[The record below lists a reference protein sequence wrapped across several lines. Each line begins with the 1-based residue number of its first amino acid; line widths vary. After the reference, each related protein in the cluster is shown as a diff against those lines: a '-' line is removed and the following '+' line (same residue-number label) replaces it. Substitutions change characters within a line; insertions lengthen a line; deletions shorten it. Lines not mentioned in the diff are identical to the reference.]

1 MKTFKEYI
9 ALEEAKIDDY
19 KAQESS
25 ISTEHDPDATIKEPS
40 DIVDHFHTHNPTGDI
55 NHTKWV
61 VGQYK
66 KGLIKQEDAPAMKD
80 LLTNFNKFKDKLPK
94 KKIEQYKSHAELQH
108 AIAPHIGTSTSEKQS
123 AQIEKDMNEG
133 TTVVHSTPNMTL
145 RHIHTK
151 EGSIAASKY
160 PDGKR
165 PSWCTAREDSQNMFD
180 HYNSRTGGKFF
191 VAHLPN
197 EKPPFHKLGIGVGAS
212 EFQDADNTKL
222 EGKRLQ
228 SLVERNPEIKEIP
241 ELQGAS
247 IHTTKPENVEKHIHD
262 LMDNDPEDTKH
273 VIWYSRFSK
282 DVTYSKKVRSTVDQ
296 YDDEMEKAED
306 EDDSVKNSKFKS
318 VLKTLARGTGN
329 PETLEHLSKHPDD
342 GVKAAVAR
350 NYSTPK
356 IVRKQFLDHPN
367 PIVRGSVEL
376 RDFPERIRAETV
388 AKETNPSVLAKHV
401 TGDDSIDVQKA
412 ALANTNTGSDALA
425 NIAHIS
431 HHPEIH
437 AAILKHNKTDASVLS
452 SLVRNNVALHN
463 HVEDI
468 VSNPKS
474 DSDTLSYAA
483 RTYGSSNK
491 KIIPLVLKHHNTDA
505 DTLSSLATNTEQ
517 PDIHQAIL
525 KHHKVDA
532 DTLLTLAINTKQPEF
547 HQAIL
552 DHHKVGG
559 WAIAEIAH
567 STHDEGVIKSIPNN
581 LKTEGGALHQISEK
595 TDDPETQKA
604 IIKHPN
610 VDKYALGSIAKK
622 TDNPE
627 VQKAVIEQPKSHLGI
642 INDIVDKNPSHDVL
656 HHILNNHQGRLTH
669 ATMNGIKRG
678 LGSKVPEI
686 YDNSHVTQEHIDSVR
701 NEGKPVATPKKTPT
715 KKLDLF
721 SDDWFKE

>member
-40 DIVDHFHTHNPTGDI
+40 DIVDHFHAHNPTGDI

-197 EKPPFHKLGIGVGAS
+197 EKPPFHKIGIAVGAN

-222 EGKRLQ
+222 EGRRLKT
-228 SLVERNPEIKEIP
+228 LVDRNPEMKEIP

-273 VIWYSRFSK
+273 VIGYSK
-282 DVTYSKKVRSTVDQ
+282 EGTYSKKVRSTVDQ

-318 VLKTLARGTGN
+318 VLKELARGTGN

-401 TGDDSIDVQKA
+401 TGDDSLDVQKA

-425 NIAHIS
+425 NIGAIS

-437 AAILKHNKTDASVLS
+437 KAILEHPKTDAPALEL
-452 SLVRNNVALHN
+452 LVRNNVALHN
-463 HVEDI
+463 HAKEI
-468 VSNPKS
+468 LNHPKAS
-474 DSDTLSYAA
+474 SDTLSYLG
-483 RTYGSSNK
+483 RNVMNK
-491 KIIPLVLKHHNTDA
+491 DIMHDILKHPNTDA
-505 DTLSSLATNTEQ
+505 ETLSSMSRNTGQ

-525 KHHKVDA
+525 KHPKVDRR
-532 DTLLTLAINTKQPEF
+532 
-547 HQAIL
+547 
-552 DHHKVGG
+552 
-559 WAIAEIAH
+559 AIAQIAE
-567 STHDEGVIKSIPNN
+567 STHDEGVIKSIVKHPETQGN
-581 LKTEGGALHQISEK
+581 GLHQISMK
-595 TDDPETQKA
+595 TDDPEIQKA

-610 VDKYALGSIAKK
+610 VDKYALGDIAKK

-627 VQKAVIEQPKSHLGI
+627 IQKAVIEHPQSHLGT
-642 INDIVDKNPSHDVL
+642 INEILDKNPSHDVL

-669 ATMNGIKRG
+669 GTLNGIKRG

-686 YDNSHVTQEHIDSVR
+686 YDNAHATQEHIDAIR
-701 NEGKPVATPKKTPT
+701 NEGKPVATPKKAPT

>member
-1 MKTFKEYI
+1 MKSFKEYI

-40 DIVDHFHTHNPTGDI
+40 DIVDHFHAHNPTGDI

-94 KKIEQYKSHAELQH
+94 KKIEQYKTHAELQH

-123 AQIEKDMNEG
+123 AQVEKDMDEG
-133 TTVVHSTPNMTL
+133 TTLVHSTPNMTL

-180 HYNSRTGGKFF
+180 HYNSRTGGKFY

-197 EKPPFHKLGIGVGAS
+197 EKPPFHKIGIAVGAN

-222 EGKRLQ
+222 EDRRLKT
-228 SLVERNPEIKEIP
+228 LVERNPEMKEIP

-262 LMDNDPEDTKH
+262 LMDNDPEDTRDEIFNNSEKYTKH
-273 VIWYSRFSK
+273 LKLFHL
-282 DVTYSKKVRSTVDQ
+282 KKVHDTINQ

-318 VLKTLARGTGN
+318 VLKELARGTGN

-388 AKETNPSVLAKHV
+388 AKETNPSVIAKHV
-401 TGDDSIDVQKA
+401 TGDDSLDVQKA
-412 ALANTNTGSDALA
+412 ALANPNTGSDALA
-425 NIAHIS
+425 NIAAIS
-431 HHPEIH
+431 HNPEIH
-437 AAILKHNKTDASVLS
+437 EAILKHHKTDASVLE
-452 SLVRNNVALHN
+452 LMVRNNVALHAHASELVN
-463 HVEDI
+463 H
-468 VSNPKS
+468 PKS
-474 DSDTLSYAA
+474 SSDVLSYVGRNASHLVRTDGDKNRNIMHDILKHPNTDEDTLA
-483 RTYGSSNK
+483 
-491 KIIPLVLKHHNTDA
+491 
-505 DTLSSLATNTEQ
+505 SLARNTGQ
-517 PDIHQAIL
+517 PDI
-525 KHHKVDA
+525 
-532 DTLLTLAINTKQPEF
+532 

-552 DHHKVGG
+552 DHHKVSGI
-559 WAIAEIAH
+559 AINEIAE
-567 STHDEGVIKSIPNN
+567 STHDNGVLKSIANN
-581 LKTEGGALHQISEK
+581 LKAQRNALHQISMK
-595 TDDPETQKA
+595 TDDPEIQKA

-610 VDKYALGSIAKK
+610 VDKYALGSIAMK
-622 TDNPE
+622 TDDPE
-627 VQKAVIEQPKSHLGI
+627 IQRAVIEHPKSTLGV
-642 INDIVDKNPSHDVL
+642 INDIVDKNPSHEVL

-669 ATMNGIKRG
+669 ATLNGIKRG

-686 YDNSHVTQEHIDSVR
+686 YDNSHATQEHIDAVR
-701 NEGKPVATPKKTPT
+701 NEGKVQKPEKKSIN
-715 KKLDLF
+715 KKLDLH

>member
-1 MKTFKEYI
+1 
-9 ALEEAKIDDY
+9 
-19 KAQESS
+19 
-25 ISTEHDPDATIKEPS
+25 
-40 DIVDHFHTHNPTGDI
+40 
-55 NHTKWV
+55 
-61 VGQYK
+61 
-66 KGLIKQEDAPAMKD
+66 MKD

-197 EKPPFHKLGIGVGAS
+197 EKPPFHKIGIAVGAN

-222 EGKRLQ
+222 EGKRLH

-241 ELQGAS
+241 QLQGAS

-306 EDDSVKNSKFKS
+306 EDDSVNNSKFKS
-318 VLKTLARGTGN
+318 VLKELARGTGN

-401 TGDDSIDVQKA
+401 TGDDSLDVQKA

-491 KIIPLVLKHHNTDA
+491 KIIPLVLKHHNTDE
-505 DTLSSLATNTEQ
+505 DTLASLARNTGQ
-517 PDIHQAIL
+517 PD
-525 KHHKVDA
+525 V
-532 DTLLTLAINTKQPEF
+532 

-552 DHHKVGG
+552 DHHKIAGIAIG
-559 WAIAEIAH
+559 EIAE
-567 STHDEGVIKSIPNN
+567 STHDEGVIKSIANN
-581 LKTEGGALHQISEK
+581 RKTQANGLRVISTK
-595 TDDPETQKA
+595 TDDPEIQKA

-610 VDKYALGSIAKK
+610 VDKYALGDIAKK

-627 VQKAVIEQPKSHLGI
+627 IQKAVIDHHQSHLGT
-642 INDIVDKNPSHDVL
+642 INEIVDKNPSHDVL

-669 ATMNGIKRG
+669 GTLNGIKRG
-678 LGSKVPEI
+678 LGSKVPELYI
-686 YDNSHVTQEHIDSVR
+686 NAHATQEHIDAVR
-701 NEGKPVATPKKTPT
+701 NEGKPVATPKKAPT

>member
-40 DIVDHFHTHNPTGDI
+40 DIIDHFHAHNPTGDA
-55 NHTKWV
+55 NHTKRV
-61 VGQYK
+61 VEWYK

-94 KKIEQYKSHAELQH
+94 KKLEQYKTHAELQH

-197 EKPPFHKLGIGVGAS
+197 EKPPFHKIGIAVGAN

-222 EGKRLQ
+222 EGKRLH

-241 ELQGAS
+241 QLQGAS

-282 DVTYSKKVRSTVDQ
+282 EGTYSKKVRSTVDQ

-342 GVKAAVAR
+342 GVKAVVAR

-401 TGDDSIDVQKA
+401 TGDDSLDVQKA

-491 KIIPLVLKHHNTDA
+491 KIIPLVLKHHNTDE
-505 DTLSSLATNTEQ
+505 DTLASLARNTGQ
-517 PDIHQAIL
+517 PD
-525 KHHKVDA
+525 V
-532 DTLLTLAINTKQPEF
+532 

-552 DHHKVGG
+552 DHHKIAGIAIG
-559 WAIAEIAH
+559 EIAE
-567 STHDEGVIKSIPNN
+567 STHDEGVIKSIANN
-581 LKTEGGALHQISEK
+581 RKTQANGLYVISTK
-595 TDDPETQKA
+595 TDDPEIQKA

-610 VDKYALGSIAKK
+610 VGKYALGDIAKK

-627 VQKAVIEQPKSHLGI
+627 IQKAVIDHHQSHLGT
-642 INDIVDKNPSHDVL
+642 INEILDKNPSHDVL

-669 ATMNGIKRG
+669 GTLNGIKRG
-678 LGSKVPEI
+678 LGSKVPELYI
-686 YDNSHVTQEHIDSVR
+686 NAHATQEHIDAVR

>member
-1 MKTFKEYI
+1 MKSFKEYI

-40 DIVDHFHTHNPTGDI
+40 DIVDHFHAHNPTGDI

-80 LLTNFNKFKDKLPK
+80 LLTNFNKFKDKLLK
-94 KKIEQYKSHAELQH
+94 KKIEQYKTHAELQH

-123 AQIEKDMNEG
+123 AQIEKDMDEG
-133 TTVVHSTPNMTL
+133 TTLVHSTPNMTL

-197 EKPPFHKLGIGVGAS
+197 EKPPFHKIGIAVGAN

-222 EGKRLQ
+222 EDRRLKT
-228 SLVERNPEIKEIP
+228 LVDRNPEMKEIP

-262 LMDNDPEDTKH
+262 LMDNDPEDTRDEIFNNSEKYTKH
-273 VIWYSRFSK
+273 LKLFHL
-282 DVTYSKKVRSTVDQ
+282 KKVHDTINQ

-318 VLKTLARGTGN
+318 VLKELARGTGN

-388 AKETNPSVLAKHV
+388 AKETNPSVIAKHV
-401 TGDDSIDVQKA
+401 TGDDSLDVQKA
-412 ALANTNTGSDALA
+412 ALANTNTGSDALG
-425 NIAHIS
+425 NIGAIS

-437 AAILKHNKTDASVLS
+437 KAILEHPKTDAPALEL
-452 SLVRNNVALHN
+452 LVRNNVALHN
-463 HVEDI
+463 HAKEI
-468 VSNPKS
+468 LNHPKAS
-474 DSDTLSYAA
+474 SDTLSYLG
-483 RTYGSSNK
+483 RNVMNK
-491 KIIPLVLKHHNTDA
+491 DIMHDIIKHPNTDA
-505 DTLSSLATNTEQ
+505 ETLSSMSRNTGQ

-525 KHHKVDA
+525 KHPKVDRR
-532 DTLLTLAINTKQPEF
+532 AIDQ
-547 HQAIL
+547 
-552 DHHKVGG
+552 
-559 WAIAEIAH
+559 IAE
-567 STHDEGVIKSIPNN
+567 STHDEGVIKSIVKHPETQGN
-581 LKTEGGALHQISEK
+581 ALHQISMK
-595 TDDPETQKA
+595 KDDPEIQKA

-610 VDKYALGSIAKK
+610 VDKYALGSIARRRA
-622 TDNPE
+622 DIE
-627 VQKAVIEQPKSHLGI
+627 VQKAVIEHPKSTLGV
-642 INDIVDKNPSHDVL
+642 INDIVDKNPSHDIL
-656 HHILNNHQGRLTH
+656 HHILNNHHGRLTH
-669 ATMNGIKRG
+669 ATLNGIKRG

-686 YDNSHVTQEHIDSVR
+686 YDNSHATQEHIDAVR
-701 NEGKPVATPKKTPT
+701 NEGKPVVTPKKAPA
-715 KKLDLF
+715 KKLDLY

>member
-9 ALEEAKIDDY
+9 ALLEAKIDDY

-40 DIVDHFHTHNPTGDI
+40 DIVDHFHAHNPTGDV
-55 NHTKWV
+55 NHTKWM

-108 AIAPHIGTSTSEKQS
+108 AIEPHIGTSTSEKQ
-123 AQIEKDMNEG
+123 AAKIEKDMNEG
-133 TTVVHSTPNMTL
+133 TTLVHSTPNMTL

-180 HYNSRTGGKFF
+180 HYNGRTGGKFY

-197 EKPPFHKLGIGVGAS
+197 EKPPFHKIGIAVGAN

-222 EGKRLQ
+222 EDTRLK
-228 SLVERNPEIKEIP
+228 SLVERNPEMKEIP

-262 LMDNDPEDTKH
+262 LMDNDVEGTHNEVRNNPEK
-273 VIWYSRFSK
+273 
-282 DVTYSKKVRSTVDQ
+282 YSKEVHDTIRQHS
-296 YDDEMEKAED
+296 DEMEQAED
-306 EDDSVKNSKFKS
+306 RWVDDNPVKNSKFKS
-318 VLKTLARGTGN
+318 VLKTLANSTN
-329 PETLEHLSKHPDD
+329 DKDILEHLSKHPDD

-356 IVRKQFLDHPN
+356 IIRKQFLDHPN

-401 TGDDSIDVQKA
+401 TGDDSLDVQKA
-412 ALANTNTGSDALA
+412 ALANTNTGSDALG

-437 AAILKHNKTDASVLS
+437 AAILKHNKTDA
-452 SLVRNNVALHN
+452 
-463 HVEDI
+463 E
-468 VSNPKS
+468 
-474 DSDTLSYAA
+474 
-483 RTYGSSNK
+483 
-491 KIIPLVLKHHNTDA
+491 
-505 DTLSSLATNTEQ
+505 TLSSMSRNTEQ

-525 KHHKVDA
+525 KHPKVDRR
-532 DTLLTLAINTKQPEF
+532 AIDP
-547 HQAIL
+547 
-552 DHHKVGG
+552 
-559 WAIAEIAH
+559 IAE
-567 STHDEGVIKSIPNN
+567 STHDEGVINSIV
-581 LKTEGGALHQISEK
+581 KH
-595 TDDPETQKA
+595 PETQGNSLYQ
-604 IIKHPN
+604 I
-610 VDKYALGSIAKK
+610 SKK
-622 TDNPE
+622 N
-627 VQKAVIEQPKSHLGI
+627 
-642 INDIVDKNPSHDVL
+642 
-656 HHILNNHQGRLTH
+656 
-669 ATMNGIKRG
+669 
-678 LGSKVPEI
+678 
-686 YDNSHVTQEHIDSVR
+686 
-701 NEGKPVATPKKTPT
+701 
-715 KKLDLF
+715 
-721 SDDWFKE
+721 